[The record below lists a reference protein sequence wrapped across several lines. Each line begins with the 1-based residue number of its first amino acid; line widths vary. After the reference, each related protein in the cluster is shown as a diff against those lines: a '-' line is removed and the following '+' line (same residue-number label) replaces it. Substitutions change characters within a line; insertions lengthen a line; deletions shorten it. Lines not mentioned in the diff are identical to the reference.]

1 MIEEHTDPDW
11 DGIMGRLDGQPSP
24 DELREAREAGA
35 RAMMDMLLGVAVK
48 YKRGISQQSIRD
60 TGFRVMAVAYLAQHP
75 VTQNVGNLQRLAEK
89 CGVSSRTAE
98 RTIAEITKSIGVMRP
113 VSGKHRAHKRQ

>member
-1 MIEEHTDPDW
+1 MIEDHVDPDW

-48 YKRGISQQSIRD
+48 RSQGVSRQAVRD
-60 TGFRVMAVAYLAQHP
+60 TGFRIMAVAYLAQHP

-98 RTIAEITKSIGVMRP
+98 RAIAQITKSIGVMKP
-113 VSGKHRAHKRQ
+113 VPGRHRAHRRQ

>member
-1 MIEEHTDPDW
+1 MTEDHVDPDW

-48 YKRGISQQSIRD
+48 RMRGVNQQAVRD

-89 CGVSSRTAE
+89 CGVSSKTAE
-98 RTIAEITKSIGVMRP
+98 RTITEITRRLGVLEP
-113 VSGKHRAHKRQ
+113 VAGKCRAHKRR